1 MFLGVWKNW
10 ESMTVGEAFLVAFVA
25 ILIVFLV
32 LGIIIFVT
40 WLMQKGMEKI
50 DAATNILPREEN
62 KILNEDPNA
71 VVAALVATMEFYR
84 ETGKDVRIVSIKSS
98 ALPSSLIYSEMPGSF
113 FSKSASASFHSF
125 VFVAASPNFSI
136 KVSM

>member
-1 MFLGVWKNW
+1 MFLGVWKDW
-10 ESMTVGEAFLVAFVA
+10 ETMNVGQAFLVALVA

-32 LGIIIFVT
+32 LGIIIFIT
-40 WLMQKGMEKI
+40 WAIQKGMEKI

-84 ETGKDVRIVSIKSS
+84 ETGKDVRIVSIKR
-98 ALPSSLIYSEMPGSF
+98 IED
-113 FSKSASASFHSF
+113 
-125 VFVAASPNFSI
+125 
-136 KVSM
+136 

>member
-1 MFLGVWKNW
+1 MFLGVWKDW
-10 ESMTVGEAFLVAFVA
+10 ETMNVGEALLVALVA

-32 LGIIIFVT
+32 LGIIIFIT
-40 WLMQKGMEKI
+40 WAMQKGMEKV

-84 ETGKDVRIVSIKSS
+84 ETGKDVRIVSIKR
-98 ALPSSLIYSEMPGSF
+98 IEE
-113 FSKSASASFHSF
+113 
-125 VFVAASPNFSI
+125 
-136 KVSM
+136 